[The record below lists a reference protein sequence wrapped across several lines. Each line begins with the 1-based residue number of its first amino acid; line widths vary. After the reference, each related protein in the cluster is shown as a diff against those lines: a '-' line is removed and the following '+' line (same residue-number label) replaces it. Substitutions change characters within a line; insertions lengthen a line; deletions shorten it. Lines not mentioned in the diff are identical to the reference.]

1 MTRAN
6 ELATKRRRFTAECKA
21 RVAMEALRGDR
32 TIQTNRG
39 QAPKCIRTKPAVR
52 SAKPGIGWVHSLVV
66 VASGSLQVGLIDLLP
81 GDEGSRRSKSS
92 QKRRRFT
99 EARGWSM
106 SLPPRPDHAAPFH
119 PRGDYVLARTLPPS
133 SGCWHWC
140 ALRGTT
146 GRLERHGT
154 PRSSTPIW
162 NQYRGHAPPGGAE
175 RALPDGTVAGVVGQ
189 CICRGPWRSMD

>member
-21 RVAMEALRGDR
+21 RAAMEALRGDR
-32 TIQTNRG
+32 TIQANRG
-39 QAPKCIRTKPAVR
+39 QAPKCIRTRPAVR

-81 GDEGSRRSKSS
+81 SDEGSRRSKSS

-106 SLPPRPDHAAPFH
+106 SLPPRPDQEPVSRSRASWRRRACVARWYG
-119 PRGDYVLARTLPPS
+119 RGRGRTMYLSRTMALDGLRRPLPTRADGP
-133 SGCWHWC
+133 
-140 ALRGTT
+140 LRGTAAD
-146 GRLERHGT
+146 RLV
-154 PRSSTPIW
+154 SSTSTT
-162 NQYRGHAPPGGAE
+162 R
-175 RALPDGTVAGVVGQ
+175 
-189 CICRGPWRSMD
+189 